1 MNVQQAVAAGR
12 EWTMKN
18 TTGRGRPALLLAV
31 LALAVVLAAA
41 AGLCLGSQPYTLPQ
55 LWQALCTRAPGDTVW
70 RVIAYVRLPRVLAG
84 IAAGAGLA
92 VAGVL
97 LQAVLNNAMA
107 SPNVIGVNAGAGFFA
122 MAAMVAA
129 PAVPGAVQFAS
140 FLGALGCAMLVY
152 ALAWRAGLSR
162 TTLVLAGLAVSGMLT
177 AGLNTLKLLWPET
190 VASSPGFLTGG
201 LSGVT
206 LAMLAAACPYLA
218 VGLLLALFLAVDLNV
233 LCLGEE
239 SAAGLG
245 LHVGRTRFLGIL
257 AAALLAGAAVSFAG
271 LLSFVGLLAPHIVR
285 RLAGTDHRVLIPA
298 SALLGAAFVVVCDLA
313 ARVLFAPFELPVGI
327 LLSLIGGPFF
337 LYLLLHRKR
346 RRLYV

>member
-1 MNVQQAVAAGR
+1 MKKIQKQERAGLVLTGLLAAVLVAA
-12 EWTMKN
+12 
-18 TTGRGRPALLLAV
+18 V
-31 LALAVVLAAA
+31 

-55 LWQALCTRAPGDTVW
+55 LWQALCTRDPQDTVW
-70 RVIAYVRLPRVLAG
+70 RVIAYVRLPRMLAG
-84 IAAGAGLA
+84 LGAGAALA

-122 MAAMVAA
+122 MAAMVVA
-129 PAVPGAVQFAS
+129 PAVPGSVQFAS
-140 FLGALGCAMLVY
+140 FLGALGCSMLVY

-177 AGLNTLKLLWPET
+177 AGLNTLKLLWPEI
-190 VASSPGFLTGG
+190 VASSPGFMTGG

-206 LAMLAAACPYLA
+206 MSMLAAALPYLA
-218 VGLLLALFLAVDLNV
+218 AGLLLAVLLAVDLNV

-245 LHVGRTRFLGIL
+245 LHVTRTRFLGIL

-285 RLAGTDHRVLIPA
+285 RFVGTDHRVLIPA
-298 SALLGAAFVVVCDLA
+298 SALLGAAFVVFCDII
-313 ARVLFAPFELPVGI
+313 ARMLFAPFELPVGI

-337 LYLLLHRKR
+337 LHLLLHRKR
-346 RRLYV
+346 GRLYV

>member
-1 MNVQQAVAAGR
+1 MGDTKRGGRAV
-12 EWTMKN
+12 W
-18 TTGRGRPALLLAV
+18 LLAG
-31 LALAVVLAAA
+31 LALAVVLSAA

-55 LWQALCTRAPGDTVW
+55 LVQALRAQDPQDTVW
-70 RVIAYVRLPRVLAG
+70 RVLVYVRLPRVLAG
-84 IAAGAGLA
+84 IGAGAGLA

-122 MAAMVAA
+122 LLTMVAV

-177 AGLNTLKLLWPET
+177 AGINTLKLLWPEI
-190 VASSPGFLTGG
+190 VGSSPGFLTGG

-206 LAMLAAACPYLA
+206 LPMLAAACPYLA
-218 VGLLLALFLAVDLNV
+218 AGLLLSLFLAVDLNV

-245 LHVGRTRFLGIL
+245 LHVTRTRFMGIL

-271 LLSFVGLLAPHIVR
+271 LLSFVGLLAPHMVR
-285 RLAGTDHRVLIPA
+285 RFAGADHRVLIPA
-298 SALLGAAFVVVCDLA
+298 SALLGAAFVVDCDIA
-313 ARVLFAPFELPVGI
+313 ARMLFAPFELPVGI

-337 LYLLLHRKR
+337 LHLLLHRR
-346 RRLYV
+346 RRRIYV